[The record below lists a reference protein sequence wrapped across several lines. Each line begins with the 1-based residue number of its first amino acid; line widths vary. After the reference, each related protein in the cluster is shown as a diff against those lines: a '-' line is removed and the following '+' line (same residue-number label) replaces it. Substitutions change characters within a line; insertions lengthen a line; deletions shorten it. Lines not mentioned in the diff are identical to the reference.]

1 MFYGSNTWDPVL
13 ITSQIVCVQFLFY
26 ISLGILQ
33 AIILGPILGHITVDY
48 MFDWGHIN
56 FKAKLGWL
64 NWMTHI
70 LNSVAAAGVLAWI
83 VERAK
88 KCLDYGATCYIWHC
102 IFVWWYSSSW
112 PASTAW
118 WIANGVGF
126 VVMVLLGEWFC
137 VRREMQDI
145 PLSIH
150 KWGSRKESGAIM
162 QPIPTEDPDQLPPKP
177 RLRPNT
183 MQRPAAV
190 AAAAAASSGSPLG
203 AGASAAGMQLPVPGG
218 ARPPSLLQMA
228 TTNSSSNARDSVT
241 GRKKMVSR
249 PGSAVNLA
257 AAQRAVPVADADS
270 P

>member
-1 MFYGSNTWDPVL
+1 
-13 ITSQIVCVQFLFY
+13 
-26 ISLGILQ
+26 
-33 AIILGPILGHITVDY
+33 

-64 NWMTHI
+64 NWLTHM

-102 IFVWWYSSSW
+102 MFVWWYSASW

-118 WIANGVGF
+118 WIANLVGF
-126 VVMVLLGEWFC
+126 AVMVLLGEWFC

-145 PLSIH
+145 PLSLH
-150 KWGSRKESGAIM
+150 KWGSRKEAAVM

-177 RLRPNT
+177 RLRANT
-183 MQRPAAV
+183 MLRP
-190 AAAAAASSGSPLG
+190 AAAAAANGGGSPL
-203 AGASAAGMQLPVPGG
+203 SAAASSAGLQLPVPGG
-218 ARPPSLLQMA
+218 ARQPSLLQMA
-228 TTNSSSNARDSVT
+228 TINSSSSARDAGA
-241 GRKKMVSR
+241 GRKKLMAR

-257 AAQRAVPVADADS
+257 AGQRPMPVADVDS